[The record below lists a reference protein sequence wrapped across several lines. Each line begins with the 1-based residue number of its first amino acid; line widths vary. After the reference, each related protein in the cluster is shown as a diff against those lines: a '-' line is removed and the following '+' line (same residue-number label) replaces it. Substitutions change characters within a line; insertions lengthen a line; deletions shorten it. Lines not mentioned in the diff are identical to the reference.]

1 MLKLRPMGAECDRP
15 PGPLAPHRSVLPH
28 GPRMPC
34 AFCLTLALGARRPC
48 PRPCPCPCRTRLSR
62 LEPQLTCV
70 FCSFSLCSHLLLPGD
85 STYQQS
91 HVRPA
96 TALWRQLT
104 QPQQPRRWPRPN
116 APKIP
121 LPVTLQHPATFTL
134 PAPAP
139 NCSSHA
145 RTTITTTAT
154 AAKTPETE
162 PESKSESESGSYCS

>member
-1 MLKLRPMGAECDRP
+1 MTGASSFP
-15 PGPLAPHRSVLPH
+15 PGPWPRTAVFSPMPLACPVPSALPWHSVPDAH
-28 GPRMPC
+28 VR
-34 AFCLTLALGARRPC
+34 ARA
-48 PRPCPCPCRTRLSR
+48 RTPLSR

-162 PESKSESESGSYCS
+162 PEPESKSESESGSYCS